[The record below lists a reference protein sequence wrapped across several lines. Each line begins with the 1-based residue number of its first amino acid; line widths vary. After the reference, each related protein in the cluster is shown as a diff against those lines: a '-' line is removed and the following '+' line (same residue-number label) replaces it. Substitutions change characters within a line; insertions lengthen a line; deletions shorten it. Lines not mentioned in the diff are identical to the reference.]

1 MTHHRTERSQ
11 DQDRINKGERIDVTN
26 PSDEGPNRG
35 YLKGSRPSGPAT
47 DKELRQLQKQL
58 PKYRVLALVGQ
69 GQFGKVF
76 CAIERKTGQLVALKE
91 LTHLRL
97 PTHKFLRELLS
108 LLTLQHPH
116 IVTCRALEQTPAA
129 RYVVMDYCEG
139 ATLRELL
146 ETNASL
152 SLGEGMQLILG
163 ILAGLECAHDA
174 GIIHCDIKP
183 ENILLNVKK
192 GAWFARLSDFGIARR
207 FGELQGSRRGESDE
221 LAAVGATAY
230 AAPEGF
236 YGLYSRGADI
246 YSMGILLFE
255 LLLGYRPFKGKP
267 GDLMWAHLNQRLQVP
282 EQVPLPLRLILEKAL
297 EKLPAR
303 RYASAAQMAQQ
314 IKAAMNEPGVR
325 LLSDRPL
332 PLNQSPMAKMP
343 ECPSSQQSRIPL
355 SLPTTALVSQDGYLY
370 AALGNQVRLWHQL
383 ALPPKVVDFPD
394 RVTEVLPV
402 TGGCWVSTGGRLYW
416 LAIAKG
422 QPQQQLTCDREWG
435 MAINPDSRWL
445 AIAIPG
451 QLNFYSLATLSPTG
465 FKAPDHHCPI
475 PDDDLPRI
483 LFLDSKHLLAI
494 RYDSTPNPGRTLFQV
509 YTRRGTPVGSES
521 FKGTLDSVI
530 LTEQP
535 YTLMG
540 ISRHPRPA
548 LWQIQLWPLRVR
560 RLPLAT
566 LPVCLSAVPGGG
578 ATADE
583 NGQILWFNHDLEPV
597 ATVQGPGSPIA
608 LAASFNSG
616 TQMPPNPLNLA
627 IATRTEVGGAIHFF
641 QIDGRKLYE

>member
-1 MTHHRTERSQ
+1 MDRTNQ
-11 DQDRINKGERIDVTN
+11 
-26 PSDEGPNRG
+26 SDEGPNRG
-35 YLKGSRPSGPAT
+35 YLRGSRPSGPAT
-47 DKELRQLQKQL
+47 PKELRQLQKQL

-116 IVTCRALEQTPAA
+116 IVTCRALEQTPTA
-129 RYVVMDYCEG
+129 RYLVMDYCEG

-146 ETNASL
+146 EATASL
-152 SLGEGMQLILG
+152 SLGEGMQLMLG
-163 ILAGLECAHDA
+163 ILAGLESAHEA

-183 ENILLNVKK
+183 ENILLSVRN
-192 GAWFARLSDFGIARR
+192 GSWFARLSDFGIARR
-207 FGELQGSRRGESDE
+207 FGELQQSHRGENDE
-221 LAAVGATAY
+221 MAAVGATAY

-255 LLLGYRPFKGKP
+255 LLLGYRPFSGKP

-282 EQVPLPLRLILEKAL
+282 EQVPLPLRFILEKAL
-297 EKLPAR
+297 AKLPAR
-303 RYASAAQMAQQ
+303 RYASAAQMAQG
-314 IKAAMNEPGVR
+314 IEEAMNEPAIR

-332 PLNQSPMAKMP
+332 PLNPSLLEKRP
-343 ECPSSQQSRIPL
+343 ECPSSQHSRTPL
-355 SLPTTALVSQDGYLY
+355 SVPTTALVSQEGSLY
-370 AALGNQVRLWHQL
+370 AAHANQVRLWHQL

-394 RVTEVLPV
+394 RVTELLPV
-402 TGGCWVSTGGRLYW
+402 TGGCWVSTGRRLYW
-416 LAIAKG
+416 LAIAQG
-422 QPQQQLTCDREWG
+422 QAQHQLTCEGEFR
-435 MAINPDSRWL
+435 MAIDPDCRWL

-451 QLNFYSLATLSPTG
+451 QLNFYSLATLTTTG

-475 PDDDLPRI
+475 PDDELPQI

-494 RYDSTPNPGRTLFQV
+494 HYDSTPNQGRTLFQV
-509 YTRRGTPVGSES
+509 YTRRGTRIGSES
-521 FKGTLDSVI
+521 FQGILDPVI

-535 YTLMG
+535 YTLAG
-540 ISRHPRPA
+540 ITRHPRPA

-578 ATADE
+578 VTADE
-583 NGQILWFNHDLEPV
+583 KGQILWFNNDLEPV
-597 ATVQGPGSPIA
+597 GVVQGPGSPIA
-608 LAASFNSG
+608 LAAAFNSG
-616 TQMPPNPLNLA
+616 TPMPPSPLNLA
-627 IATRTEVGGAIHFF
+627 IATRTEFGGAIHFF
-641 QIDGRKLYE
+641 QIEGRKPDE

>member
-1 MTHHRTERSQ
+1 MTHQSTKRSH
-11 DQDRINKGERIDVTN
+11 DQDLINKGERMDRTN
-26 PSDEGPNRG
+26 QSDEGPNRG
-35 YLKGSRPSGPAT
+35 YLRGSRPSGPAT
-47 DKELRQLQKQL
+47 PKELRQLQKQL

-129 RYVVMDYCEG
+129 RYLVMDYCEG

-146 ETNASL
+146 EANASL
-152 SLGEGMQLILG
+152 SLGEGMQLMLG
-163 ILAGLECAHDA
+163 ILAGLESAHDA

-183 ENILLNVKK
+183 ENILLSVRN
-192 GAWFARLSDFGIARR
+192 GSWFARLSDFGIARR
-207 FGELQGSRRGESDE
+207 FGELQGSRRGENDE
-221 LAAVGATAY
+221 MEAVGATAY

-255 LLLGYRPFKGKP
+255 LLLGYRPFTGKP

-282 EQVPLPLRLILEKAL
+282 EQVPLPLRLIVEKAL

-303 RYASAAQMAQQ
+303 RYSSAAQMAQGIQ
-314 IKAAMNEPGVR
+314 EAMNEPAVR
-325 LLSDRPL
+325 LWGDRPL
-332 PLNQSPMAKMP
+332 PLNESPLQSKP
-343 ECPSSQQSRIPL
+343 ECPSSQHSRIPL
-355 SLPTTALVSQDGYLY
+355 AVPTTALVSQDGYLY
-370 AALGNQVRLWHQL
+370 AAHANQVRLWHQL

-394 RVTEVLPV
+394 RVTEVLPG
-402 TGGCWVSTGGRLYW
+402 TGGCWVSTGRRLYW
-416 LAIAKG
+416 LAIAQG
-422 QPQQQLTCDREWG
+422 QPQQQLTCDGEFR
-435 MAINPDSRWL
+435 MAIDPDCRWL
-445 AIAIPG
+445 AIAVPG
-451 QLNFYSLATLSPTG
+451 QLNFYSLASLPPTG

-475 PDDDLPRI
+475 PDDELPRI

-494 RYDSTPNPGRTLFQV
+494 RYDSTPNQGRTLFQV
-509 YTRRGTPVGSES
+509 YTRRGTRVGSES
-521 FKGTLDSVI
+521 FQGILDPVI

-535 YTLMG
+535 YTLVG
-540 ISRHPRPA
+540 ITRHPRPA

-560 RLPLAT
+560 RLPLET
-566 LPVCLSAVPGGG
+566 LPVCLSSVPGGG

-583 NGQILWFNHDLEPV
+583 KGQILWFNNDLEPV
-597 ATVQGPGSPIA
+597 AAVQGPGSPIA
-608 LAASFNSG
+608 LAAAFNSG

-627 IATRTEVGGAIHFF
+627 IATRTDFGGAIHFF
-641 QIDGRKLYE
+641 QIEGRKPDE